1 MKKFFAVSLLLL
13 VSGCGGQMYEPDPVG
28 VGYDVN
34 ELKMSPCA
42 CIKVDTKPGLPEWLL
57 QTTV

>member
-1 MKKFFAVSLLLL
+1 MKKLLAISLLLI
-13 VSGCGGQMYEPDPVG
+13 VSSCGGHMYEPDPVG

-42 CIKVDTKPGLPEWLL
+42 CIKVNTKPGLPEWLTS
-57 QTTV
+57 TTV

>member
-1 MKKFFAVSLLLL
+1 
-13 VSGCGGQMYEPDPVG
+13 MYEPDPVG

-42 CIKVDTKPGLPEWLL
+42 CLQVETKPGLPEWLT
-57 QTTV
+57 QKA

>member
-1 MKKFFAVSLLLL
+1 MRKFIALFLLII
-13 VSGCGGQMYEPDPVG
+13 VSGCWVTMYEPDPVG

-42 CIKVDTKPGLPEWLL
+42 CLQIETKPGLPEWFT
-57 QTTV
+57 QTTI

>member
-1 MKKFFAVSLLLL
+1 MRKFIALFLLII
-13 VSGCGGQMYEPDPVG
+13 VSGCGGTMYEPDPVG

-42 CIKVDTKPGLPEWLL
+42 CLQIETKPGLPEWFT
-57 QTTV
+57 QTTI

>member
-1 MKKFFAVSLLLL
+1 MKKILSIFLL
-13 VSGCGGQMYEPDPVG
+13 VLISSCSGNMYEPDPVG

-42 CIKVDTKPGLPEWLL
+42 CLQVETKPGLPEWLI
-57 QTTV
+57 QKA